1 MADLVIRGAGGPK
14 TPTEAKDTLD
24 SQGYLRLVDVL
35 CEGEIQGPA
44 TPEKKGISKNSPAYS
59 IEGYKDIFV
68 ENTPVLR
75 SAAVVKTGTYT
86 QTSTVITV
94 NCTGHGYVS
103 DTEVR
108 LFPSTGLATTD
119 NYKITSTTSNSFT
132 CDSKNTNVTS
142 GSLAIAIPGD
152 FNFTQFEVTSLYGTP
167 TQTLPASF
175 NAVES
180 EISVGTKVEFSVPLV
195 RTITNTEIN
204 ATRITI
210 NIPAL
215 QQTTSKGDI
224 VGTTLEL
231 AIDISENGGGF
242 YTVIQ
247 DKIEGRSGDLY
258 QKDYE
263 VQLIGKTF
271 PIDIRVRRITPDS
284 TSSKLT
290 DEFTWF
296 SYVEINYTRLS
307 YPNTAL
313 VAGRIAAEQFSNI
326 PSRSYQIR
334 GRKIAIPSNAT
345 VELSTGRLIYSGTWD
360 GTFGAAQWTSD
371 PAWCMWNLLTDY
383 RAGFGD
389 HLSASVLDKWAFY
402 SASQYCSGL
411 VPTGLTTSGSTS
423 LIPPVLTGDKAY
435 STISGVSSNLLS
447 LDIYHFGT
455 GLLENRPVV
464 IYIHGGAWALG
475 DKANIDSKASFYNN
489 LGYIFIS
496 INYRLSPS
504 QIIPYSSFSASR
516 VKHPNHIADC
526 AAAIRWIYDNIG
538 NYGGNQTKLVLSG
551 HSAGAHLA
559 SLLATNQSY
568 LSTAGVAISNIKGC
582 ISVDTEGYDIY
593 KQIATPV
600 DGGESSLAQ
609 QKLFYQNAF
618 GIYPDATISGAGTVL
633 TTDYPNTATALAAYT
648 AASPVSNVSATTPPF
663 LVLMRGVAA
672 RITRETEF
680 VTALQAAAVSYTSVS
695 YPDSTTYTHSE
706 INTSI
711 GSVND
716 PPVGKTLPS
725 GTANVSTQIQNWLTS
740 IVPTTAP
747 PTTATTQYEP
757 RFSCNVS
764 IQTREEAYKLIS
776 DFSSVFRV
784 MPYWSAGALTISA
797 DKPKD
802 PTFLFNRSNVTES
815 GFTYQN
821 SSQKIR
827 PTVAIVSYLDL
838 ETRELGYEQVEDAD
852 GIAKYGMVTTE
863 VAAFACTSRSQA
875 NRIGRWILYSEKYE
889 AETINFTTSV
899 DAGVVVRPGQVIAV
913 SDPVR
918 AGARRGGRISSA
930 TTTAITVDNAAGLN
944 LTNTPTLSVILSDG
958 STQTR
963 NVSSI
968 SGNTITV
975 SSAFTTA
982 PNPNSIWIYE
992 SSDLKTS
999 LWRIISV
1006 EETDR
1011 TNYIINA
1018 LKYDPSK
1025 FAYIEAGEA
1034 LEPRDVTNLTLIV
1047 DPPTSVAYTEALYL
1061 YQSQVRSKIILSWP
1075 AVSNVAEYQVKW
1087 RKDSGNW
1094 QSAISG
1100 SADYEILDITPGAFN
1115 IEIYS
1120 LNATAKPSTT
1130 AAKISFAALGKTAPP
1145 SNVVTFTAALDPIV
1159 GVTLNWN
1166 PVTDLDIQGYEIWQ
1180 GSAFGSGTKIGVFAA
1195 TSKKLGLIAAGS
1207 TQWWIKALDT
1217 SGSYSTTAI
1226 SASLTITGATAPTI
1240 SGVFS
1245 NDSLV
1250 LNWTAVVGSL
1260 NTAAYEV
1267 RYGTVAST
1275 WASATPIGT
1284 VQGTTMTIK
1293 GAWVDT
1299 RRFFIAAID
1308 LNGNYGTAATYDGV
1322 ITAPSQPT
1330 ITQQVVD
1337 NNVLLQWTDSTQT
1350 LPILYYELRR
1360 GTTFTGATVIGTKQG
1375 KFTTVFETVSGAFTY
1390 WLVGVDSAG
1399 NVGAPGSVSAQVNQP
1414 PDYVLKLNVN
1424 STFTG
1429 TKTNLAAIDVGLLA
1443 SVDTTETWQSHF
1455 TSRSWTTPQDQI
1467 NAGYPIYA
1475 LPSQTSGQYFE
1486 DIDYGAI
1493 VAGSKVSTTLT
1504 ANLITGSKTITPS
1517 ISVRGTTSTAGTYSQ
1532 TTTTITVTSTAH
1544 GLSAGALVYLDFTT
1558 GTATDGSYVV
1568 ATAATNTFTVTSTTS
1583 TTTSGNVSWIKW
1595 TVYPGVDS
1603 VFATNFRFIRAQY
1616 DFASAGGD
1624 DLLQITA
1631 LNIRLDSKLKNDSGA
1646 GTANSAD
1653 SGGTT
1658 VTFNTAFVDVDSISV
1673 TAAGTTAVI
1682 AIYDFV
1688 DVANPTSFKVL
1699 LYDTSGVRVSGA
1711 FSWSARGF

>member
-1 MADLVIRGAGGPK
+1 MTDPMIRGAGAK

-44 TPEKKGISKNSPAYS
+44 TPEKNGISKSSPAYAV
-59 IEGYKDIFV
+59 EGYKDIFV

-94 NCTGHGYVS
+94 SCTGHGYVS
-103 DTEVR
+103 GAEVR
-108 LFPSTGLATTD
+108 LFPSTGLAATD

-132 CDSKNTNVTS
+132 CASKNTNVTS
-142 GSLAIAIPGD
+142 GSLALASPGD
-152 FNFTQFEVTSLYGTP
+152 FNFTKFEITSLYGTP

-204 ATRITI
+204 AARITI

-215 QQTTSKGDI
+215 QKTTDKGDI

-242 YTVIQ
+242 YTVLQ
-247 DKIEGRSGDLY
+247 DKIVGRSGDLY

-296 SYVEINYTRLS
+296 SYVEINYVRLS

-326 PSRSYQIR
+326 PSRSYRIR
-334 GRKIAIPSNAT
+334 GRKVAIPSNAT
-345 VELSTGRLIYSGTWD
+345 VELATGRLIYSGAWD
-360 GTFGAAQWTSD
+360 GTFGAAQWTTD

-389 HLSASVLDKWAFY
+389 HLTASVLDKWAFY
-402 SASQYCSGL
+402 SASQYASGL
-411 VPTGLTTSGSTS
+411 VKTGLKDSG
-423 LIPPVLTGDKAY
+423 
-435 STISGVSSNLLS
+435 NN
-447 LDIYHFGT
+447 DI
-455 GLLENRPVV
+455 
-464 IYIHGGAWALG
+464 
-475 DKANIDSKASFYNN
+475 
-489 LGYIFIS
+489 
-496 INYRLSPS
+496 
-504 QIIPYSSFSASR
+504 
-516 VKHPNHIADC
+516 
-526 AAAIRWIYDNIG
+526 
-538 NYGGNQTKLVLSG
+538 
-551 HSAGAHLA
+551 
-559 SLLATNQSY
+559 
-568 LSTAGVAISNIKGC
+568 
-582 ISVDTEGYDIY
+582 
-593 KQIATPV
+593 
-600 DGGESSLAQ
+600 
-609 QKLFYQNAF
+609 
-618 GIYPDATISGAGTVL
+618 
-633 TTDYPNTATALAAYT
+633 
-648 AASPVSNVSATTPPF
+648 
-663 LVLMRGVAA
+663 
-672 RITRETEF
+672 
-680 VTALQAAAVSYTSVS
+680 
-695 YPDSTTYTHSE
+695 
-706 INTSI
+706 
-711 GSVND
+711 
-716 PPVGKTLPS
+716 
-725 GTANVSTQIQNWLTS
+725 
-740 IVPTTAP
+740 
-747 PTTATTQYEP
+747 YEP

-764 IQTREEAYKLIS
+764 IQTREEAFKLIS
-776 DFSSVFRV
+776 DLSSVFRV

-797 DKPKD
+797 DQPKD
-802 PTFLFNRSNVTES
+802 PSFLFNRSNVAES
-815 GFTYQN
+815 GFTYQS
-821 SSQKIR
+821 SSQKVR

-838 ETRELGYEQVEDAD
+838 DTRELGYEQVEDAD
-852 GIAKYGMVTTE
+852 GIVKYGMVTTE

-889 AETINFTTSV
+889 AETVNFTTSI
-899 DAGVVVRPGQVIAV
+899 DAGVIVRPGQVIAI

-930 TTTAITVDNAAGLN
+930 TTTAITVDNATGLN
-944 LTNTPTLSVILSDG
+944 VTNTPTLSVILSDG

-963 NVSSI
+963 NISSI
-968 SGNTITV
+968 SGSTITV
-975 SSAFTTA
+975 SAAFTTA

-999 LWRIISV
+999 LWRVISV
-1006 EETDR
+1006 EEKDGTS
-1011 TNYIINA
+1011 YIVNA

-1120 LNATAKPSTT
+1120 LNAAAKPSTT

-1145 SNVVTFTAALDPIV
+1145 SNVVTFTAALDPVV
-1159 GVTLNWN
+1159 GVTLNWD
-1166 PVTDLDIQGYEIWQ
+1166 PITDLDVQGYEIWQ

-1195 TSKKLGLIAAGS
+1195 TSKKLGLIAAGT

-1226 SASLTITGATAPTI
+1226 SASLTITAATAPTI
-1240 SGVFS
+1240 SGAFS

-1250 LNWTAVVGSL
+1250 LNWTAVTGSL
-1260 NTAAYEV
+1260 STAAYEV

-1293 GAWVDT
+1293 GAWVGT

-1308 LNGNYGTAATYDGV
+1308 LNGNYGTAATYDAV

-1360 GTTFTGATVIGTKQG
+1360 GTTFAGATVIGTKQG
-1375 KFTTVFETVSGAFTY
+1375 KFTTVFETVAGNFTY
-1390 WLVGVDSAG
+1390 WLVGIDSAG
-1399 NVGAPGSVSAQVNQP
+1399 NVGTPGSISAQVNQP
-1414 PDYVLKLNVN
+1414 PDYVLKLNQN

-1467 NAGYPIYA
+1467 NAGYSIYA

-1603 VFATNFRFIRAQY
+1603 VFATNFQFIRAQY

-1624 DLLQITA
+1624 DLLQITG

-1658 VTFNTAFVDVDSISV
+1658 VTFTTTFIDVDSISV
-1673 TAAGTTAVI
+1673 TPSGTTPVI

-1688 DVANPTSFKVL
+1688 DVPNPTSFKVL
-1699 LYDTSGVRVSGA
+1699 LYNTSGVRVSGA

>member
-1 MADLVIRGAGGPK
+1 MTDLTIRGAGAK

-44 TPEKKGISKNSPAYS
+44 TPEKNGISKSSAAYVV
-59 IEGYKDIFV
+59 EGYKDIFV

-94 NCTGHGYVS
+94 SCTGHGYTS
-103 DTEVR
+103 GAEVR
-108 LFPSTGLATTD
+108 LFPRTGLATTD

-132 CDSKNTNVTS
+132 CDSKNNNVTS
-142 GSLAIAIPGD
+142 GSLALASPGD
-152 FNFTQFEVTSLYGTP
+152 FNFTKFEITSLYGTP

-215 QQTTSKGDI
+215 QKTTSTGDI

-242 YTVIQ
+242 YTVLQ
-247 DKIEGRSGDLY
+247 DKIVGRSGDLY

-296 SYVEINYTRLS
+296 SYVEVNYVRLS

-326 PSRSYQIR
+326 PSRSYRIR
-334 GRKIAIPSNAT
+334 GRKVAIPSNAT
-345 VELSTGRLIYSGTWD
+345 VELSTGRLIYSGTWN
-360 GTFGAAQWTSD
+360 GTFQAAQWTTD

-389 HLSASVLDKWAFY
+389 HLSASVLDKWAFF
-402 SASQYCSGL
+402 SASQYASGL
-411 VPTGLTTSGSTS
+411 VKTGLKDSSG
-423 LIPPVLTGDKAY
+423 
-435 STISGVSSNLLS
+435 N
-447 LDIYHFGT
+447 DI
-455 GLLENRPVV
+455 
-464 IYIHGGAWALG
+464 
-475 DKANIDSKASFYNN
+475 
-489 LGYIFIS
+489 
-496 INYRLSPS
+496 
-504 QIIPYSSFSASR
+504 
-516 VKHPNHIADC
+516 
-526 AAAIRWIYDNIG
+526 
-538 NYGGNQTKLVLSG
+538 
-551 HSAGAHLA
+551 
-559 SLLATNQSY
+559 
-568 LSTAGVAISNIKGC
+568 
-582 ISVDTEGYDIY
+582 
-593 KQIATPV
+593 
-600 DGGESSLAQ
+600 
-609 QKLFYQNAF
+609 
-618 GIYPDATISGAGTVL
+618 
-633 TTDYPNTATALAAYT
+633 
-648 AASPVSNVSATTPPF
+648 
-663 LVLMRGVAA
+663 
-672 RITRETEF
+672 
-680 VTALQAAAVSYTSVS
+680 
-695 YPDSTTYTHSE
+695 
-706 INTSI
+706 
-711 GSVND
+711 
-716 PPVGKTLPS
+716 
-725 GTANVSTQIQNWLTS
+725 
-740 IVPTTAP
+740 
-747 PTTATTQYEP
+747 YEP

-764 IQTREEAYKLIS
+764 IQTREEAFKLIS
-776 DFSSVFRV
+776 DLSSVFRV
-784 MPYWSAGALTISA
+784 MPYWNVGALTISA

-802 PTFLFNRSNVTES
+802 PSFLFNRSNVTES
-815 GFTYQN
+815 GFNYQN

-827 PTVAIVSYLDL
+827 PTVVIVSYLDL
-838 ETRELGYEQVEDAD
+838 ETRELGYEQVEDVD
-852 GIAKYGMVTTE
+852 GIVKYGMVTTE

-889 AETINFTTSV
+889 SETVNFTTSI
-899 DAGVVVRPGQVIAV
+899 DAGVIVRPGQVIAI

-944 LTNTPTLSVILSDG
+944 VTNTPTLSVILSDG
-958 STQTR
+958 STKTR

-982 PNPNSIWIYE
+982 PNINSIWIYE
-992 SSDLKTS
+992 SSDLQTS
-999 LWRIISV
+999 LWRVISV
-1006 EETDR
+1006 EETDGI
-1011 TNYIINA
+1011 NYIINA

-1094 QSAISG
+1094 RSVIAA
-1100 SADYEILDITPGAFN
+1100 SADYEILNVTPGNFE
-1115 IEIYS
+1115 IEVYS
-1120 LNATAKPSTT
+1120 LNVAAKPSTT
-1130 AAKISFAALGKTAPP
+1130 AAKISFTALGKTAPP
-1145 SNVVTFTAALDPIV
+1145 SDVTTFTASLDPTA
-1159 GVTLNWN
+1159 GVTLDWL
-1166 PVTDLDIQGYEIWQ
+1166 PVTDLDLQGYEVWQ
-1180 GSAFGSGTKIGVFAA
+1180 GSAFGSGIKLGVFAA
-1195 TSKKLGLIAAGS
+1195 TSKKLGLVNSGA

-1217 SGSYSTTAI
+1217 SGSYSTTAT
-1226 SASLTITGATAPTI
+1226 SATLTITGAPAPTT

-1245 NDSLV
+1245 NDSLI
-1250 LNWTAVVGSL
+1250 LSWTAVTGSL
-1260 NTAAYEV
+1260 STAYYEV
-1267 RYGTVAST
+1267 RYGTISST
-1275 WASATPIGT
+1275 WASATFLGT
-1284 VQGTTMTIK
+1284 VQGTMMQIK
-1293 GAWVDT
+1293 GAWVGT
-1299 RRFFIAAID
+1299 RRFFVAAVD
-1308 LNGNYGTAATYDGV
+1308 LRGNYGTAAAYDAV

-1330 ITQQVVD
+1330 IIQQVVD

-1350 LPILYYELRR
+1350 LPIISYELRK
-1360 GTTFTGATVIGTKQG
+1360 GSTWASATVVGTKQG

-1390 WLVGVDSAG
+1390 WLAGVDSAG
-1399 NVGAPGSVSAQVNQP
+1399 NVGTPGSVSAQVNQP
-1414 PDYVLKLNVN
+1414 PDYVLKLNQN
-1424 STFTG
+1424 STFSG
-1429 TKTNLAAIDVGLLA
+1429 TKTNLATDSGVLYACVN
-1443 SVDTTETWQSHF
+1443 TTETWQSHF

-1475 LPSQTSGQYFE
+1475 MPSQTTGQYYE
-1486 DIDYGAI
+1486 DIDYGA
-1493 VAGSKVSTTLT
+1493 VLAGTKVSTTLT
-1504 ANLITGSKTITPS
+1504 STYDFGTTTITPS
-1517 ISVRGTTSTAGTYSQ
+1517 ISVRGTTSTAATYSQ
-1532 TTTTITVTSTAH
+1532 GTTTITVTSTAH
-1544 GLSAGALVYLDFTT
+1544 GLTAGALVYLDFTT
-1558 GTATDGSYVV
+1558 GTAVDGSYTV
-1568 ATAATNTFTVTSTTS
+1568 ATAAANTFTVTSTTS
-1583 TTTSGNVSWIKW
+1583 TTTSGNVSWTKW
-1595 TVYPGVDS
+1595 TVYPGLNS
-1603 VFATNFRFIRAQY
+1603 VFATNFRYIRAQY

-1624 DLLQITA
+1624 DLLKITG
-1631 LNIRLDSKLKNDSGA
+1631 LLTRLDSKFKNDSGT

-1653 SGGTT
+1653 VGGTT
-1658 VTFNTAFVDVDSISV
+1658 VSFGVSFVDVDSISV
-1673 TAAGTTAVI
+1673 TPSGTTPVI

-1688 DVANPTSFKVL
+1688 DIPNPTSFKVL
-1699 LYDTSGVRVSGA
+1699 LYNTSGTRVSGA